1 MIKPSWKNLV
11 LTLEQYRV
19 LMERKRWARL
29 NNERVRYKDLVEAWG
44 IKQHHMATAV
54 FRGIKQYDYIL
65 WKEQQ

>member
-1 MIKPSWKNLV
+1 MTKPSWKNLV

-19 LMERKRWARL
+19 LMERKRWARI

-44 IKQHHMATAV
+44 IKQHHMANAV

>member
-1 MIKPSWKNLV
+1 MTKPSWKNLV

>member
-1 MIKPSWKNLV
+1 
-11 LTLEQYRV
+11 
-19 LMERKRWARL
+19 
-29 NNERVRYKDLVEAWG
+29 VEAWG

>member
-19 LMERKRWARL
+19 LMERKRWARI